1 MPEPWMDWIKPVLD
15 EHFLEQDRNAS
26 NQEELKDLTKQQ
38 QELTS
43 QLREQLSPEQFKILL
58 RLEETINSR
67 CTAQKEWLYFAG
79 IKEGFYIW
87 KYLLNNLPV
96 K

>member
-1 MPEPWMDWIKPVLD
+1 MSEPWIDWIKPALD
-15 EHFLEQDRNAS
+15 EHFLEQDRKAS
-26 NQEELKDLTKQQ
+26 NQEELKELTKRQ

-43 QLREQLSPEQFKILL
+43 WLRQQLTPDQFEILL
-58 RLEETINSR
+58 QWEENINSR

-87 KYLLNNLPV
+87 KHLLNNLPV

>member
-1 MPEPWMDWIKPVLD
+1 MPEPWMDWIKPALV

-26 NQEELKDLTKQQ
+26 NQEELKGLMERQ

-43 QLREQLSPEQFKILL
+43 QLRQQLSYDQFQLL
-58 RLEETINSR
+58 LQWEENINSR

-79 IKEGFYIW
+79 LKEGFYIW
-87 KYLLNNLPV
+87 KHLLNNLPV